1 MEPSD
6 NVNRPPTDQGEK
18 NPNPPQPPNLKIK
31 IEWIGGSWYLMHL
44 PATIGRC
51 PA

>member
-1 MEPSD
+1 LIVASTY
-6 NVNRPPTDQGEK
+6 NFF
-18 NPNPPQPPNLKIK
+18 K

-51 PA
+51 PAYFLGKLQA